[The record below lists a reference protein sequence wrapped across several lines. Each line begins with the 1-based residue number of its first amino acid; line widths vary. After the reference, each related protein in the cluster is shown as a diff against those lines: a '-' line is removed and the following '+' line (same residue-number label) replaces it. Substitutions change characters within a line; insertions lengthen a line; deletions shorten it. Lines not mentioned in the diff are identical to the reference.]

1 MTVDS
6 QVILSATQSIPL
18 LHFYH
23 SVLPPLKRAYSE
35 HKHTAFEISCILS
48 GSGLYKTQNA
58 LYHFHAGDIF
68 LYSTNEIHY
77 IIEIFDNCDIL
88 NLHFEPR
95 FIWSPGNDLFDSK
108 YLNIFFNHGDSFENC
123 LEQDEDTARIRQLLL
138 EIEKE
143 FNEKLPDYEL
153 MVKVKVLTILVTLGR
168 NFNFSIPQKALSQSR
183 SQHLLQLDKALAY
196 IDDNISSDID
206 LNTIAKT
213 AHMSRS
219 YFSTIFKEM
228 NGLTPWEYIINKR
241 GELAAHYLTSTDF
254 SILDIA
260 CKCGFN
266 NTANFNHAF
275 KKVTRKSP
283 SDFRKSGGN

>member
-1 MTVDS
+1 
-6 QVILSATQSIPL
+6 
-18 LHFYH
+18 
-23 SVLPPLKRAYSE
+23 
-35 HKHTAFEISCILS
+35 
-48 GSGLYKTQNA
+48 
-58 LYHFHAGDIF
+58 
-68 LYSTNEIHY
+68 
-77 IIEIFDNCDIL
+77 
-88 NLHFEPR
+88 
-95 FIWSPGNDLFDSK
+95 
-108 YLNIFFNHGDSFENC
+108 
-123 LEQDEDTARIRQLLL
+123 
-138 EIEKE
+138 
-143 FNEKLPDYEL
+143 

-241 GELAAHYLTSTDF
+241 VELAAHYLTSTDF